1 LAISKGDFFD
11 ADEAGILADKI
22 KSHQDTIKMISDEE
36 WRLSQIKEE
45 AYREYG
51 DLMERMNLIINGES
65 A

>member
-11 ADEAGILADKI
+11 DDEKSILMDQI

-51 DLMERMNLIINGES
+51 GLMERMNLIINGES